1 MAGIAGGYPTILVD
15 DLDALACMPETQ
27 RAIGRGLSHLA
38 ARNVQVVVTSTRP
51 PHALVEFAEAMTGN
65 EWHLNAQLLPC
76 DDELMVSLVRR
87 WMANLDTALR
97 PRLPERRTSW
107 PEPCSARG
115 PETSESAW
123 LAAADRSGGRLVA

>member
-1 MAGIAGGYPTILVD
+1 M
-15 DLDALACMPETQ
+15 DALACMPATQ
-27 RAIGRGLSHLA
+27 RAIGRGLSDLA

-87 WMANLDTALR
+87 WMANLDTAVAPATTRAEDVLARALLSAGPRDIGVLHGWLLR
-97 PRLPERRTSW
+97 IEVAAGWWRERV
-107 PEPCSARG
+107 SARLIA
-115 PETSESAW
+115 E
-123 LAAADRSGGRLVA
+123 VA